1 MIQEAIHKVINNQD
15 LDYEEAE
22 QTMTEIMTGK
32 ASQIQMSCFLTA
44 LRMKG
49 ETITEISACARGMR
63 SVGTHI
69 HPNREVLEIVG
80 TGGDEAGTFN
90 ISTTSAFVIA
100 AAGVPV
106 AKHGNRSVSS
116 KSGAA
121 DILEKLGV
129 NLMLSEKQAEK
140 VLKDTDMVFLF
151 AQKYHSSMKNVG
163 PVRAEMKERTIFNIL
178 GPLTNPANASR
189 QLLGVY
195 DISLVE
201 KLAEVLSNLGVKRG
215 LSVCGSDGLDEI
227 TVTGSTHCCEIRD
240 GSLKSFDIHPE
251 QFGLKTYGREEIVGG
266 SPEENAKITKD
277 ILSGKE
283 QGAKRDIVLMN
294 AGLGIYVGRDD
305 ISMEDAVRLA
315 AEMIDT
321 GKAYRKM
328 EEFVKASQEEPK

>member
-32 ASQIQMSCFLTA
+32 ASPVQMACFLTA

-69 HPNREVLEIVG
+69 HSDCEVLEIVG

-251 QFGLKTYGREEIVGG
+251 QFGLKTYSREEIVGG
-266 SPEENAKITKD
+266 SPEENAQITKD

-328 EEFVKASQEEPK
+328 EEFVKASQEETK

>member
-305 ISMEDAVRLA
+305 LSMEDAVRLA